1 MYNIQVGI
9 RLLVINSTNTG
20 FTAEGATVVGNDGYI
35 VHFTYDSGIQS
46 NCYLDSIYRE
56 DGVYVV
62 ERRNCDTEYA
72 RWQRAMV
79 TVRCFWDY
87 QRLKCGHFSDQDG
100 WQALYAMVERGKL
113 IIGEIP
119 SEDVMIEGFKAIG
132 ITLQ

>member
-20 FTAEGATVVGNDGYI
+20 FTAEGANI

-72 RWQRAMV
+72 W
-79 TVRCFWDY
+79 
-87 QRLKCGHFSDQDG
+87 
-100 WQALYAMVERGKL
+100 
-113 IIGEIP
+113 
-119 SEDVMIEGFKAIG
+119 
-132 ITLQ
+132 